1 MWNSNPFYFQLRSLG
16 RSRELPQRRGDL
28 NGGSELPPCLQ
39 WIKIQGFWLLILSLF
54 CCIEKTHSQ
63 SLNPFFLLYKWAS
76 EHRDGGTCLLI
87 LGSKNSHQKLQ
98 QTLISVSVWPQAAT
112 LPLGPAPLYLSCLPP
127 PPAPTTNAWKWQHC
141 VRRFDFLFRSWC
153 SVKLCQ
159 SSWKSSTS
167 PVAHASSDRVLT
179 AIGKLVWWGTLQIKV
194 KHGS

>member
-63 SLNPFFLLYKWAS
+63 SLNPSFLLYKWTS

-87 LGSKNSHQKLQ
+87 VGSKSSYQKLQ
-98 QTLISVSVWPQAAT
+98 QPLYQWVYNVK
-112 LPLGPAPLYLSCLPP
+112 LPLSPWAQHPCICPAYHLPQLPTAMPGNDSIVLSGGLIFCSGPGAQWSFAKAAERAALPP
-127 PPAPTTNAWKWQHC
+127 
-141 VRRFDFLFRSWC
+141 
-153 SVKLCQ
+153 
-159 SSWKSSTS
+159 
-167 PVAHASSDRVLT
+167 
-179 AIGKLVWWGTLQIKV
+179 
-194 KHGS
+194 